1 MVSTWTGVKGDKD
14 LIFIEANSDKE
25 EVLRNIYLKRTLC
38 QKFSKNLHKNYNLK
52 VYLFK
57 CTAGLVFSFYCDRV
71 SDLMMGADVDI
82 LMILAD
88 H

>member
-1 MVSTWTGVKGDKD
+1 M
-14 LIFIEANSDKE
+14 
-25 EVLRNIYLKRTLC
+25 NIYLKRTLC
-38 QKFSKNLHKNYNLK
+38 KKNSKNLHKIYNLK

-71 SDLMMGADVDI
+71 SDLMMEADVDN

>member
-1 MVSTWTGVKGDKD
+1 MSCVMNFWYDRCPFLHTV
-14 LIFIEANSDKE
+14 
-25 EVLRNIYLKRTLC
+25 
-38 QKFSKNLHKNYNLK
+38 HKNYNLK

-57 CTAGLVFSFYCDRV
+57 CTAGLVFSFYCDCDCDCV
-71 SDLMMGADVDI
+71 PDLMMEADVDN